1 MDVRLPNGTL
11 IKNVPEGTT
20 KAQLV
25 EKLRSN
31 GYDVSALEEK
41 PSEGA
46 KFRFASPETEQ
57 AGISAIGRAAQA
69 AEEYFTKPVAPA
81 PANVQQAGYDP
92 FAQYAE
98 RTLGNIQPDVINIG
112 SSVTPESLAATAKA
126 IKENPIGAA
135 ANIVGGAYNV
145 VRHPFESFANAP
157 VSTVLGLTTARGL
170 ISPLT
175 TGAAN
180 VAGMATPMVRNMLN
194 PKAQMYGEAFGAQMP
209 EAINALAA
217 ARPGMTSAQA
227 IADINAPAAQAIG
240 ERAIQRVPQEAR
252 AVQQAQEA
260 QRATAIGQIAGTP
273 EELAAAKAAR
283 DAEAALN
290 YNRAFKQV
298 MIETPELTSIMDRPS
313 MEKAFGRA
321 AQIAEERGQAFQI
334 GKTKPAEITESK
346 ILDEFGRPVQ
356 KVTPAEIAKYPVQSL
371 HYVKMALDDMVRSP
385 KDFGIGAAEVSAIR
399 DTRKEFI
406 SQLENNANYSKARMQ
421 YAAQSVPINKMQIAQ
436 ELQKSLTAP
445 LTGETTRGAM
455 FAKAAEEAPKTI
467 KRATGQEF
475 YSKLEDVLSPD
486 EMKVVNDVRDEFR
499 RTQLSKDQAKLAKA
513 SGEDLLS
520 SQYKVPNWLNPI
532 WTFANTIVKR
542 SLGKIDE
549 KLAIQIG
556 MEVLEPAQMQKAL
569 KAAQEYNNR
578 TQALAKT
585 NRRPVP
591 PPVMSGAVT
600 FQNALNPQQNQNAMA
615 R

>member
-1 MDVRLPNGTL
+1 MDVRLPDGTV
-11 IKNVPEGTT
+11 IKNVPDGTT

-25 EKLRSN
+25 EKLKAN
-31 GYDVSALEEK
+31 GYDISALGEK
-41 PSEGA
+41 PSG
-46 KFRFASPETEQ
+46 FAGTTSGQ
-57 AGISAIGRAAQA
+57 ALSYLNEAAG
-69 AEEYFTKPVAPA
+69 
-81 PANVQQAGYDP
+81 NVPQDVMNI
-92 FAQYAE
+92 AQ
-98 RTLGNIQPDVINIG
+98 
-112 SSVTPESLAATAKA
+112 
-126 IKENPIGAA
+126 
-135 ANIVGGAYNV
+135 GAYNV
-145 VRHPFESFANAP
+145 ATDPLQALQGVAEAVGSPLQTAAQLAGGAYQVARHPFESFKNAP
-157 VSTVLGLTTARGL
+157 VSTALGVTAARGL
-170 ISPLT
+170 ASPFMA
-175 TGAAN
+175 GATNVAN
-180 VAGMATPMVRNMLN
+180 VATPIVRNMLN

-209 EAINALAA
+209 EAMNALAA
-217 ARPGMTSAQA
+217 AKPGMTSAQA
-227 IADINAPAAQAIG
+227 LADINAPAIQAIG
-240 ERAIQRVPQEAR
+240 EKVTQQVPQQAR

-260 QRATAIGQIAGTP
+260 QRAAAIGQIAGTP

-406 SQLENNANYSKARMQ
+406 SQLENNANYSKARAA

-499 RTQLSKDQAKLAKA
+499 RTQLAKDQAKLAK
-513 SGEDLLS
+513 SSVEDLASTQLG
-520 SQYKVPNWLNPI
+520 PITHLNLLNRV
-532 WTFANTIVKR
+532 WTIANTVIKR
-542 SLGKIDE
+542 SLGKIDQ
-549 KLAIQIG
+549 KLATQIG
-556 MEVLEPAQMQKAL
+556 MEMLDPAEMQKAL
-569 KAAQEYNNR
+569 KAAQEYN
-578 TQALAKT
+578 AKT
-585 NRRPVP
+585 EALSKRKPRQVAP
-591 PPVMSGAVT
+591 PIISGAVT
-600 FQNALNPQQNQNAMA
+600 FQNALSPQQNQNAMA

>member
-1 MDVRLPNGTL
+1 MDVRLPDGTV

-20 KAQLV
+20 KAQLT
-25 EKLRSN
+25 EKLKAN
-31 GYDVSALEEK
+31 GYDISTLEEK
-41 PSEGA
+41 PSEGP

-57 AGISAIGRAAQA
+57 AGIGAIGRAAQA

-98 RTLGNIQPDVINIG
+98 QTLGNIQPDVINIG

-135 ANIVGGAYNV
+135 ANIVGGAYQV
-145 VRHPFESFANAP
+145 ARHPLESFKNAP
-157 VSTVLGLTTARGL
+157 VSTALGVITARGL

-180 VAGMATPMVRNMLN
+180 VAGMATPIVRNMLN
-194 PKAQMYGEAFGAQMP
+194 PKAQMYSEAFGAQMP

-227 IADINAPAAQAIG
+227 LADVNAPAIQAIG
-240 ERAIQRVPQEAR
+240 EKAIQRVPQETHAATMAQEQAR
-252 AVQQAQEA
+252 AAEL
-260 QRATAIGQIAGTP
+260 GQIAGT
-273 EELAAAKAAR
+273 ESDFEAAKAAR
-283 DAEAALN
+283 DATAASN
-290 YNRAFKQV
+290 YKRAFAKV
-298 MIETPELTSIMDRPS
+298 IPESKELTAILDRPS

-321 AQIAEERGQAFQI
+321 AQIAEEKGQSFRI
-334 GKTKPAEITESK
+334 GKTKPAETVPSS
-346 ILDEFGRPVQ
+346 ILDEFGRPIQ
-356 KVTPAEIAKYPVQSL
+356 KITPAEIAKYPMQSL
-371 HYVKMALDDMVRSP
+371 HHVKMALDDMIRDP
-385 KDFGIGAAEVSAIR
+385 KDFGIGATEVGAIKQ
-399 DTRKEFI
+399 TRKEFV
-406 SQLENNANYSKARMQ
+406 SQLEKIPEYAKARSD

-455 FAKAAEEAPKTI
+455 FAKAVEEAPRTI

-475 YSKLEDVLSPD
+475 YSKLEDILSPD
-486 EMKVVNDVRDEFR
+486 EMKVVNNVRDEFR
-499 RTQLSKDQAKLAKA
+499 RTQLAKDQAKLAKA

-556 MEVLEPAQMQKAL
+556 MEMLDPAEMQKAL
-569 KAAQEYNNR
+569 KAAAEYNAK
-578 TQALAKT
+578 TQALTKT

-591 PPVMSGAVT
+591 PPVMSGAIT
-600 FQNALNPQQNQNAMA
+600 FQNALNPQQNRNAMA

>member
-1 MDVRLPNGTL
+1 MDVRLPDGTV

-20 KAQLV
+20 KAQLT
-25 EKLRSN
+25 EKLKAN
-31 GYDVSALEEK
+31 GYDISALGEK
-41 PSEGA
+41 PSEGP

-57 AGISAIGRAAQA
+57 AGIGAIGRAAQA

-98 RTLGNIQPDVINIG
+98 QTLGNIQPDVINIG

-157 VSTVLGLTTARGL
+157 VSTVLGFTTARGL

-180 VAGMATPMVRNMLN
+180 VAGMATLIVRNMLN
-194 PKAQMYGEAFGAQMP
+194 PKAQMYSEAFGAQMP

-227 IADINAPAAQAIG
+227 LADVNAPAIQAIG
-240 ERAIQRVPQEAR
+240 EKAIQRVPQEAR
-252 AVQQAQEA
+252 AATMTQEQA
-260 QRATAIGQIAGTP
+260 RAAELGKVAGTSEQLEFAKTVRELEAAKNYKEAFKQAAP
-273 EELAAAKAAR
+273 EIPEKLLDRPSIRKAYTIADELAA
-283 DAEAALN
+283 
-290 YNRAFKQV
+290 
-298 MIETPELTSIMDRPS
+298 
-313 MEKAFGRA
+313 
-321 AQIAEERGQAFQI
+321 ERGGA
-334 GKTKPAEITESK
+334 S
-346 ILDEFGRPVQ
+346 
-356 KVTPAEIAKYPVQSL
+356 TPMQSL
-371 HYVKMALDDMVRSP
+371 HDVKLALDKIISKP
-385 KDFGIGAAEVSAIR
+385 EDFGLGGAQKEALQS
-399 DTRKEFI
+399 TRKEFI
-406 SQLENNANYSKARMQ
+406 AQLEKNEAYKKARADF
-421 YAAQSVPINKMQIAQ
+421 AAQSVPINKMQIAQ

-455 FAKAAEEAPKTI
+455 FAKAVEETPRTI

-475 YSKLEDVLSPD
+475 YSKLEDILSPD
-486 EMKVVNDVRDEFR
+486 EMKVVNNVRDEFR
-499 RTQLSKDQAKLAKA
+499 RTQLAKDQAKLAKA

-556 MEVLEPAQMQKAL
+556 MEMLDPAEMQKAL
-569 KAAQEYNNR
+569 KAAAEYNAK
-578 TQALAKT
+578 TQALTKT

-591 PPVMSGAVT
+591 PPVMSGAIT
-600 FQNALNPQQNQNAMA
+600 FQNALNPQQNRNAMA

>member
-1 MDVRLPNGTL
+1 MDVRLPDGTV
-11 IKNVPEGTT
+11 IKNVPDGTT

-25 EKLRSN
+25 EKLKAN
-31 GYDVSALEEK
+31 GYDISALEEK
-41 PSEGA
+41 PSG
-46 KFRFASPETEQ
+46 FAGTTSGKVLGYLSEA
-57 AGISAIGRAAQA
+57 AGNVPADVMNIAQ
-69 AEEYFTKPVAPA
+69 
-81 PANVQQAGYDP
+81 
-92 FAQYAE
+92 
-98 RTLGNIQPDVINIG
+98 
-112 SSVTPESLAATAKA
+112 
-126 IKENPIGAA
+126 
-135 ANIVGGAYNV
+135 GAYNV
-145 VRHPFESFANAP
+145 ATDPLQALQGVAEAVGSPLQTGARLLGGAYQVARHPFESFKNAP
-157 VSTVLGLTTARGL
+157 VSTALGVATARGL

-180 VAGMATPMVRNMLN
+180 VAGIGTPIVRNMLN

-209 EAINALAA
+209 EAMNALAA

-227 IADINAPAAQAIG
+227 LADINAPAAQAIG
-240 ERAIQRVPQEAR
+240 ERAIQRVPQETR

-260 QRATAIGQIAGTP
+260 QRAAAIGQIAGTP

-283 DAEAALN
+283 DAEATLN

-298 MIETPELTSIMDRPS
+298 MTETPELTSIMDRPS

-346 ILDEFGRPVQ
+346 ILDEFGRPIQ

-371 HYVKMALDDMVRSP
+371 HYVKMALDDMVRNP

-406 SQLENNANYSKARMQ
+406 SQLENNANYSRARMQ

-475 YSKLEDVLSPD
+475 YSKLEDILGPD

-499 RTQLSKDQAKLAKA
+499 RTQLAKDQAKLAKA

-556 MEVLEPAQMQKAL
+556 MEILEPAQMQKAL

-591 PPVMSGAVT
+591 PPVISGAVT